1 MSPTSEK
8 ILRKSLVEIKNRYK
22 DIIGNICEHLDMNFV
37 LGNVVVQILIFLYV
51 KSGDENNGFNI
62 YIYIYGEIFRGKAS
76 KSINFMFK

>member
-62 YIYIYGEIFRGKAS
+62 YIYIW
-76 KSINFMFK
+76 